1 MRRIAITDIHGCLDS
16 FKALLDKIAYTSEDE
31 LYLLGDYIDRGPDS
45 KGVIDLILKLREQG
59 HEILCLTG
67 NHEAM
72 FLEIAGESEGTPLD
86 LYPGLP
92 DTLLSYGCHHP
103 RDIPM
108 GHLDFMST
116 LPYYHEVDGFLLVH
130 AGLNFRIANPLDDL
144 SSMIW
149 ERYWYTRINKDWLQ
163 DRIILHGHTPTYVDD
178 ILRMYAG
185 LDILQFMVLDSGCVY
200 DRRGL
205 HQLTAFDMT
214 NRKLYFQENVEG

>member
-16 FKALLDKIAYTSEDE
+16 LTALLDKIAYTSADQ

-45 KGVIDLILKLREQG
+45 KGVIDLILQLRSEG
-59 HEILCLTG
+59 HAIHCLSG

-72 FLEIAGESEGTPLD
+72 FVEIAEEPAGTPLN

-92 DTLLSYGCHHP
+92 DTLLSYSVRHP
-103 RDIPM
+103 RDIPKS
-108 GHLDFMST
+108 HLDFMKT
-116 LPYYHEVDGFLLVH
+116 LPHYLEVDGFILVH
-130 AGLNFRIANPLDDL
+130 AGLNFGIPNPLKDL
-144 SSMIW
+144 EAMLW

-163 DRIILHGHTPTYVDD
+163 GRIILHGHTPTNVDD

-185 LDILQFMVLDSGCVY
+185 LDALQFMVLDSGCVY

-214 NRKLYFQENVEG
+214 NRKLYFQENVER